1 MIDDK
6 IIDDKIITIGDVGG
20 QWDNFC
26 EKIAE
31 AGFKFYKM
39 GEDGHLVIID
49 PRCVFHA
56 TGRKELSEAAFNS
69 MYEAQ
74 KDRIMEMTSGAL
86 RMRYFSETGG
96 YPTSE
101 ELGAAIEK
109 IKTMKAIEQV
119 EKRFGKVSL
128 HTEGANHER

>member
-1 MIDDK
+1 MN
-6 IIDDKIITIGDVGG
+6 DDKIITIGDVGR

-39 GEDGHLVIID
+39 DEDGHLVIIN

-56 TGRKELSEAAFNS
+56 TGRKELPEASFNGI
-69 MYEAQ
+69 YEAQ
-74 KDRIMEMTSGAL
+74 KDRIMEITSGAL

-101 ELGAAIEK
+101 ELDAAIER
-109 IKTMKAIEQV
+109 IKMMKAIEQV

-128 HTEGANHER
+128 HTEGATNETKK